1 MSTPEIPTDA
11 EVTAATPAPETP
23 APIEAAAVSG
33 PAPDAA
39 PEIAAETAVEQTA
52 AAPSPAKT
60 PDMSPAECARQLRER
75 FPALF
80 DGPARPLKLRIQ
92 ADIKERAP
100 GVFSRATLSAFLRRH
115 TNSTAYLVALTK
127 AASRTDLDGQPAG
140 DISDEHRT
148 VAQQELDRRR
158 ALHQERRA
166 QEAKQQREPR
176 RGAAPQAQGEAAS
189 GEPARAPRE
198 PRPPRAPRPPR
209 GEGRPPREARE
220 VREPRE
226 PREPRAPGS
235 RPPRQD
241 RDAQAR
247 PPRGERPERADRP
260 ERQDRPARPPRDEA
274 ARPAAAL
281 VRQEAPVERLPEDP
295 QRRERAQLLRD
306 FERSSLKRSSFCV
319 LRGVPEDQLDA
330 LLAQARREAAEAPAR
345 APQREEHGERRQ
357 GGAGRP
363 PRR

>member
-23 APIEAAAVSG
+23 APIEVAAVSG
-33 PAPDAA
+33 PALDAA
-39 PEIAAETAVEQTA
+39 PEIAAETAVEETA

-115 TNSTAYLVALTK
+115 TNTTAYLVALTK

-166 QEAKQQREPR
+166 QEAKQQRESR
-176 RGAAPQAQGEAAS
+176 RGAAPQGEAAA
-189 GEPARAPRE
+189 GEPAREPRE
-198 PRPPRAPRPPR
+198 PREPREARPPRAPRPPR
-209 GEGRPPREARE
+209 GEGRPPREARDS
-220 VREPRE
+220 RE

-241 RDAQAR
+241 RDAQPR
-247 PPRGERPERADRP
+247 PPRGERP

-274 ARPAAAL
+274 ARAAAAP
-281 VRQEAPVERLPEDP
+281 VRQEAPVERVQDDP

-330 LLAQARREAAEAPAR
+330 LLEQARREAAEAPAR
-345 APQREEHGERRQ
+345 APQREEQGERRP
-357 GGAGRP
+357 GGPGRP

>member
-23 APIEAAAVSG
+23 APIEVAAVSG
-33 PAPDAA
+33 PALDAA
-39 PEIAAETAVEQTA
+39 PEIAAETAVEETA

-115 TNSTAYLVALTK
+115 TNTTAYLVALTK

-166 QEAKQQREPR
+166 QEAKQQRESR
-176 RGAAPQAQGEAAS
+176 RGAAPQGEAAA
-189 GEPARAPRE
+189 GEPAREPRE
-198 PRPPRAPRPPR
+198 PREARPPRAPRPPR
-209 GEGRPPREARE
+209 GEGRPPREARDS
-220 VREPRE
+220 RE

-241 RDAQAR
+241 RDAQPR
-247 PPRGERPERADRP
+247 PPRGERP

-274 ARPAAAL
+274 ARAAAAP
-281 VRQEAPVERLPEDP
+281 VRQEAPVERVQDDP

-330 LLAQARREAAEAPAR
+330 LLEQARREAAEAPAR
-345 APQREEHGERRQ
+345 APQREEQSERRP
-357 GGAGRP
+357 GGPGRP

>member
-11 EVTAATPAPETP
+11 EVTAAAPAPETP

-33 PAPDAA
+33 PAPDVA
-39 PEIAAETAVEQTA
+39 PETASEMASEMAVEVVE
-52 AAPSPAKT
+52 AAPSVAKT

-92 ADIKERAP
+92 ADIKVRAP

-115 TNSTAYLVALTK
+115 TNTTAYLVALTK
-127 AASRTDLDGQPAG
+127 APSRTDLDGQPAG

-166 QEAKQQREPR
+166 QEGRPQREPR
-176 RGAAPQAQGEAAS
+176 RAAAPQGEGTA
-189 GEPARAPRE
+189 GEPAKDVRE
-198 PRPPRAPRPPR
+198 PRAPRPPR
-209 GEGRPPREARE
+209 GEGRPQ
-220 VREPRE
+220 
-226 PREPRAPGS
+226 REPRASGN
-235 RPPRQD
+235 RPPRQE
-241 RDAQAR
+241 RDSQAR
-247 PPRGERPERADRP
+247 PPRGERPERQ
-260 ERQDRPARPPRDEA
+260 ERPARPPRPAAPREEA
-274 ARPAAAL
+274 ARPSAAP
-281 VRQEAPVERLPEDP
+281 VRQEAPAERVQDDP

-345 APQREEHGERRQ
+345 APQREEHGERRL

>member
-23 APIEAAAVSG
+23 APIEVAAVSG
-33 PAPDAA
+33 PALDAA
-39 PEIAAETAVEQTA
+39 PEIAAETAVEETA

-115 TNSTAYLVALTK
+115 TNTTAYLVALTK

-166 QEAKQQREPR
+166 QEAKQQRESR
-176 RGAAPQAQGEAAS
+176 RGAAPQGEAAA
-189 GEPARAPRE
+189 GEPAREPRE
-198 PRPPRAPRPPR
+198 PREPREARPPRAPRPPR
-209 GEGRPPREARE
+209 GEGRPPREARDS
-220 VREPRE
+220 
-226 PREPRAPGS
+226 REPRAPGS

-241 RDAQAR
+241 RDAQPR
-247 PPRGERPERADRP
+247 PPRGERP

-274 ARPAAAL
+274 ARAAAAP
-281 VRQEAPVERLPEDP
+281 VRQEAPVERVQDDP

-319 LRGVPEDQLDA
+319 LRGVPEDQLDV
-330 LLAQARREAAEAPAR
+330 LLEQARREAAEAPAR
-345 APQREEHGERRQ
+345 APQREEQGERRP
-357 GGAGRP
+357 GGPGRP

>member
-39 PEIAAETAVEQTA
+39 PEIAAETAVEETA

-166 QEAKQQREPR
+166 QEAKQQQREPR
-176 RGAAPQAQGEAAS
+176 RGAAPQGEAAT
-189 GEPARAPRE
+189 GEPAREPRE
-198 PRPPRAPRPPR
+198 PREARPPRAPRPPR

-220 VREPRE
+220 SRE

-235 RPPRQD
+235 RPPRQE

-247 PPRGERPERADRP
+247 LPRGDRP

-274 ARPAAAL
+274 ARAAAAP
-281 VRQEAPVERLPEDP
+281 VRQEAPVERVQDDP

-330 LLAQARREAAEAPAR
+330 LLEQARREAAEAPAR
-345 APQREEHGERRQ
+345 APQREEQGERRP